1 MILKSFNID
10 ANVRLFAEN
19 NRLFAL
25 FSSRQL
31 QLEGQTN
38 GKMQALSITE
48 MADVVETIFERHVQ
62 SHAPIDSQ
70 HEEVEVVAQ
79 TYARAS
85 SQLAQ
90 CVLQFK
96 LASGTMDIFVQ
107 NPHVTSIEEHGSIE
121 LAKQPRPIF

>member
-38 GKMQALSITE
+38 SKMQTLGITE

-62 SHAPIDSQ
+62 SHAPIDAQ

-79 TYARAS
+79 TYARA
-85 SQLAQ
+85 
-90 CVLQFK
+90 
-96 LASGTMDIFVQ
+96 
-107 NPHVTSIEEHGSIE
+107 
-121 LAKQPRPIF
+121 